1 LPATRPLPLSLARR
15 QLLFRAL
22 ARAEHAGIPVTRA
35 LEPLRAETRG
45 RLAQRLELMQAALE
59 RGLPLGRAGR
69 QAGLFTPWEGRVLE
83 SAANAGTIEAVLA
96 RLADHHATRQRWVQ
110 RVRSRLALPLLLL
123 VVMSL
128 VAPLPA
134 LIGQEI
140 DAAGYLRRALL
151 PLVSLA
157 VLVLVLTRVARRA
170 QGQDL
175 PRVLERLLL
184 WIPGVGKMVRLR
196 AQRDLLLNLALLL
209 AAGRPAVEAL
219 REAVTTVRSP
229 VLRGAWV
236 RAAAEVE
243 QGATVTDALRDA
255 GGLDRRAG
263 APLVG
268 AGEFSGSLDRM
279 IEHHAEQLNER
290 LDLLDDA
297 LAEWL
302 PRLLYFGVL
311 GLLAWA
317 ILGMVM

>member
-1 LPATRPLPLSLARR
+1 MPSHRPLPLSLAQRR
-15 QLLFRAL
+15 LLFQAL

-35 LEPLRAETRG
+35 LEPLRAESRG
-45 RLAQRLELMQAALE
+45 RLAQRLEVMQAALE

-83 SAANAGTIEAVLA
+83 SAATAGTLEAVLA
-96 RLADHHATRQRWVQ
+96 RLTEHHATRLRWAQ

-123 VVMSL
+123 VIVAL

-134 LIGQEI
+134 LIGQTI
-140 DAAGYLRRALL
+140 DGAGYLRRALL
-151 PLVSLA
+151 PIAALA
-157 VLVLVLTRVARRA
+157 VLLFVVTRFARRA

-184 WIPGVGKMVRLR
+184 WIPGVGRMLRLR

-219 REAVTTVRSP
+219 REAAMTVRSP

-236 RAAAEVE
+236 QAAAAVE
-243 QGATVTDALRDA
+243 SGATLTDALRDS

-263 APLVG
+263 VPLVG
-268 AGEFSGSLDRM
+268 TGEFSGSLDRM
-279 IEHHAEQLNER
+279 VEHHAEQLNER
-290 LDLLDDA
+290 LDLIDDA

-311 GLLAWA
+311 ALIVWA
-317 ILGMVM
+317 ILGMVV

>member
-1 LPATRPLPLSLARR
+1 MKPDRPLALSLAQRH
-15 QLLFRAL
+15 LLLRAL
-22 ARAEHAGIPVTRA
+22 ARAEHAGVPVTRA
-35 LEPLRAETRG
+35 LEPLRAESRG
-45 RLAQRLELMQAALE
+45 RLAQRLEVMQAALE
-59 RGLPLGRAGR
+59 RGLPIGRAGR

-83 SAANAGTIEAVLA
+83 SAANAGTLEAVLA
-96 RLADHHATRQRWVQ
+96 RLAEHHATRQRWAQ

-123 VVMSL
+123 VVMAL

-134 LIGQEI
+134 LVGQAI
-140 DAAGYLRRALL
+140 DGAGYLRRALL
-151 PLVSLA
+151 PLASLAALVSL
-157 VLVLVLTRVARRA
+157 LTRVARRA
-170 QGQDL
+170 RGQDL

-184 WIPGVGKMVRLR
+184 WLPGVGRMVRLR
-196 AQRDLLLNLALLL
+196 AQRDLLMNLALLL

-219 REAVTTVRSP
+219 REAAATVRSP

-236 RAAAEVE
+236 QAAAAVE
-243 QGATVTDALRDA
+243 EGATVTDALRDA

-263 APLVG
+263 VPLVG

-279 IEHHAEQLNER
+279 VEHHAEQLNDR
-290 LDLLDDA
+290 LDLIDDA

-311 GLLAWA
+311 ALLAWA